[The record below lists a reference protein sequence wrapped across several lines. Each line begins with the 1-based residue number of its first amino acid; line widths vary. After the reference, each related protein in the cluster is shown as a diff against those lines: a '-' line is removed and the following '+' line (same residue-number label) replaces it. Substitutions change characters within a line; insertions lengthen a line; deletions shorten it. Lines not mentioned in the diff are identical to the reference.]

1 MKSVLILLFSAVF
14 MIVGLHSIHSQDI
27 DQRKNG
33 YKVVINHEEQYSIL
47 PINMQSPKGWKD
59 TKMRG
64 NQKKCQQYIEEVWT
78 DMRPLSIRNMGLSD
92 DTRYGVVINH
102 EEQYSIWPLEMDL
115 PKNWKAVG
123 SKGSLAQCSAYI
135 EEVWTDMR
143 PLSIRKKKR

>member
-1 MKSVLILLFSAVF
+1 MKSILFFLFSAAF
-14 MIVGLHSIHSQDI
+14 MIVGLNSINAQII
-27 DQRKNG
+27 DQRKND

-78 DMRPLSIRNMGLSD
+78 DMRPLSIQNMGLSN
-92 DTRYGVVINH
+92 DTRYAVVINH

-115 PKNWKAVG
+115 PKNWKTVG
-123 SKGSLAQCSAYI
+123 TKGSLAQCSAYI

-143 PLSIRKKKR
+143 PLSIRKRKR